1 MKKTFALVFFA
12 IISLSSFAQENLKTK
27 LNEVFSEKK
36 TSSIL
41 GDAQKKEYY
50 NNIFFN
56 SFEIQQ
62 VEANKF
68 SQLNYSS
75 LSQVTLKDKSKAET
89 IINGSELI
97 ALIKQGNFNILL
109 SNLERD
115 FNNRTY
121 YKIEGTNYI
130 LILYSHKELK

>member
-89 IINGSELI
+89 IINGSELV